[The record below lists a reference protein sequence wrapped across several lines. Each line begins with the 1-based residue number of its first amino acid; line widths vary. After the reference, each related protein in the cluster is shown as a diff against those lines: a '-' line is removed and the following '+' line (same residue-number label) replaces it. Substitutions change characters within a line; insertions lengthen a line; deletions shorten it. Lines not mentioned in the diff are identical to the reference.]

1 MVLTDWTG
9 FGDET
14 KWNRDM
20 FMMILISLLLY
31 LVFDLRFN
39 SEILSGWSKFTG
51 YLCRVLGKIC
61 VKKSV
66 RPPFCYSKKSLRP
79 PNFLRKKLLAPL
91 FDFFSKQ
98 PDVKF
103 WKPISV
109 FVVCIISQWTHSS
122 HLPLNFFIFKNGF
135 VWKIEFWD
143 FKNL

>member
-1 MVLTDWTG
+1 
-9 FGDET
+9 
-14 KWNRDM
+14 M

-66 RPPFCYSKKSLRP
+66 RPLFVTRKKVFEPLI
-79 PNFLRKKLLAPL
+79 FYEKKLLAPL

-103 WKPISV
+103 
-109 FVVCIISQWTHSS
+109 
-122 HLPLNFFIFKNGF
+122 
-135 VWKIEFWD
+135 
-143 FKNL
+143 